1 MQKPPATTYFT
12 YALILTLLG
21 SVFSA
26 VIPVFQTSYA
36 SHQNINFTID
46 NDIDEAYE
54 EGDSV
59 VIEGTI
65 DDVDPDVDSV
75 DITIRDEPQG
85 STVEDDT
92 SDLGSS
98 DNFDMV
104 FDVGGGDDDGVYEVE
119 VEYDTDSA
127 FSYFIIDNDDDLV
140 RVILGETVYSAGDE
154 VEISGDVDDV
164 VTGEDQVEITVFDPN
179 NDDIVSQETADLGD
193 GTLDDDEFAYS
204 FDLDD
209 NADHGRYAVIV
220 SYDNEDQQGFAM
232 FEIEDD
238 DDGGGSSSDGDSDSD
253 GDLTAEISEATYEPG
268 DTVTI
273 SGNIDNY
280 DTDNEL
286 GITIEDPDGD
296 EVDSDDDVSVESNGD
311 FEFDLDLE
319 DDAAEGDYDVTLTYD
334 TDEVGLTFEVE
345 DTGTGG
351 GTGGS
356 TTTVTAKLNKS
367 SYLAGDLVT
376 VTGTVP
382 KIVEDEV
389 VSVMLYRPDGTVVLS
404 ASKYAEPESDK
415 TYSVQLRLDSDL
427 EVEDEYSI
435 KVAYDN
441 KEVEIEFDI
450 TGQSTTG
457 GALTVKTDK
466 TTYENGSTVKV
477 TGTVASDLIVPNQD
491 QVLLRFNAPDKNPCR
506 IDPADLASDGSYSYS
521 LVLGGKCG
529 LTGQYEVV
537 AFYNQKDVKT
547 TFSLQ
552 GGGITAYT
560 LQAGGKSH
568 TIEYEITQGQIKSMF
583 VKPAEKILVVSID
596 ADQDGQLTLVLPREV
611 IDAIQGSQDIP
622 FVVTTTDTDSGTE
635 GNVEIDES
643 DTTATKRTIA
653 IDYDGGTDLIEI
665 TGTQIVPEFT
675 SIAVIVIA
683 AGILGTI
690 VIVSR
695 NSNKLGLFKV

>member
-1 MQKPPATTYFT
+1 MQKPPTTTYLT

-26 VIPVFQTSYA
+26 VIPVFQSSYA
-36 SHQNINFTID
+36 SHENINFTID

-54 EGDSV
+54 EDDSV

-75 DITIRDEPQG
+75 EITVRDEPQG
-85 STVEDDT
+85 STQDSAT
-92 SDLGSS
+92 PDLGSS

-104 FDVGGGDDDGVYEVE
+104 FDVTGSDDDGVYEVE
-119 VEYDTDSA
+119 VEYDTESA
-127 FSYFIIDNDDDLV
+127 FSYFIVDNDEDLV
-140 RVILGETVYSAGDE
+140 TVVLGDTVYAAGDE
-154 VEISGDVDDV
+154 VEISGRVDDV
-164 VTGEDQVEITVFDPN
+164 VSGEPDVEITVFDPN
-179 NDDIVSQETADLGD
+179 NDDIVNQDTAELGD
-193 GTLDDDEFAYS
+193 GSLSSDEFEYT

-209 NADHGRYAVIV
+209 GADHGRYAVIV
-220 SYDNEDQQGFAM
+220 SYDNEDQQGFAL

-238 DDGGGSSSDGDSDSD
+238 DTGGGTSGDGDSGED
-253 GDLTAEISEATYEPG
+253 GDITAEISEATYEPG
-268 DTVTI
+268 DTVLI
-273 SGNIDNY
+273 SGSINNY
-280 DTDNEL
+280 DTGNQLEIL
-286 GITIEDPDGD
+286 VEDPDGD
-296 EVDSDDDVSVESNGD
+296 EVDSDDDVSVQSDDDFE
-311 FEFDLDLE
+311 FEFDLD
-319 DDAAEGDYDVTLTYD
+319 DDAPEGDYDVTLTYD
-334 TDEVGLTFEVE
+334 IDELVLTFEVE

-356 TTTVTAKLNKS
+356 TTIVTAKLNKS
-367 SYLAGDLVT
+367 SYLAGELVT

-404 ASKYAEPESDK
+404 ASQYADPASDK
-415 TYSVQLRLDSDL
+415 TYSASLRLDSDL

-466 TTYENGSTVKV
+466 ATYENGSTVKV
-477 TGTVASDLIVPNQD
+477 TGTVASDLLVPNQD

-506 IDPADLASDGSYSYS
+506 IDPADLASDGSYSYD

-529 LTGQYEVV
+529 LTGKYEVI
-537 AFYNQKDVKT
+537 AFYNLKDVKT
-547 TFSLQ
+547 TFDLQ
-552 GGGITAYT
+552 GGITAYT

-568 TIEYEITQGQIKSMF
+568 TIEYEISNGQIKSMF
-583 VKPAEKILVVSID
+583 VKPAEDILVISID

-611 IDAIQGSQDIP
+611 IDASQAGNDIP
-622 FVVTTTDTDSGTE
+622 YVVSTTDIDSGDE
-635 GNVEIDES
+635 GNVDIEES
-643 DTTATKRTIA
+643 DTTAAERTIV
-653 IDYDGGTDLIEI
+653 IDYKSGTDLIEI
-665 TGTQIVPEFT
+665 TGTQVVPEFGT
-675 SIAVIVIA
+675 IAVIILAVA
-683 AGILGTI
+683 LVGIILVTSGY
-690 VIVSR
+690 R
-695 NSNKLGLFKV
+695 NSKFGLFGH